1 MEEGEPGIYCGI
13 FSFIV
18 CGGGIYDVCLFRVG
32 IYYTTY
38 SKSSCYLTQIL
49 FTRSFFLRKTLLKK
63 SSLELKLEFFILIG
77 LWT

>member
-32 IYYTTY
+32 ILYFLQQVLLL
-38 SKSSCYLTQIL
+38 LTQIL
-49 FTRSFFLRKTLLKK
+49 FTGSFFLGKTVLMKSKNTYLRKVA
-63 SSLELKLEFFILIG
+63 
-77 LWT
+77 WTFKT

>member
-32 IYYTTY
+32 ILLLTASPLVTYADFVY
-38 SKSSCYLTQIL
+38 SKL
-49 FTRSFFLRKTLLKK
+49 FSWKNCTNKR
-63 SSLELKLEFFILIG
+63 
-77 LWT
+77 